1 MLTVDALS
9 QISLFV
15 GIDQETVQDVWAL
28 GRVTHHEQGDRLFE
42 RGSEANEVLIV
53 ESGLVALFFP
63 VPILGAIKEVV
74 VEHAGPGDLLAW
86 SALVSPYTLTLSA
99 RCVESGDVRAL
110 GREALGDHLDRHA
123 EVGHVLMKNLARI
136 VGRRLQDFQ
145 NLWLL
150 EVQAKIIGRLE

>member
-1 MLTVDALS
+1 MLTVDALN

-15 GIDQETVQDVWAL
+15 GIDQRTAEDVWAL
-28 GRVTHHEQGDRLFE
+28 GKVIHHEQGDQLFE
-42 RGSEANEVLIV
+42 RGSEANELLII
-53 ESGLVALFFP
+53 ESGSVALFFP

-86 SALVSPYTLTLSA
+86 SALVNPYTLTLSA
-99 RCVESGDVRAL
+99 RCVESGAVRAF
-110 GREALGDHLDRHA
+110 GREVLCDHLDRHS
-123 EVGHVLMKNLARI
+123 EVGQVLMRNLARV